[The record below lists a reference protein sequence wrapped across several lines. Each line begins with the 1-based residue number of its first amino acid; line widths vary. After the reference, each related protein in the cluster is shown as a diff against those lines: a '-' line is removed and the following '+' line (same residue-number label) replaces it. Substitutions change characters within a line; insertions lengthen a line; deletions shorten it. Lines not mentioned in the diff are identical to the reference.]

1 MTVSPIEIA
10 AQIRPAL
17 TRLSVNY
24 FRNVARSPL
33 TGPQLSILARLVE
46 TGNARISDIAR
57 EEGIR
62 MPTASNAI
70 HQMEER
76 GLVER
81 IADPNDRRGVRVA
94 ITEFGE
100 QEYQRVGEERVSE
113 LATMFANLT
122 PEELELLQAAVPVIK
137 QVAETYQAPRT

>member
-122 PEELELLQAAVPVIK
+122 PDELELLQAAVPVIK
-137 QVAETYQAPRT
+137 KVADTYQAPRT